1 MTPFAPSTVTRN
13 GDFSVLIDSGSIGSV
28 RSGVCVN
35 LKVFGARRRCSLLYG
50 LAAGLAGRLAGCEG
64 VGFGFCMLYAV
75 SAGLLPI
82 IAAAAGREGELAMD
96 MIPFSLSQFFRRRVA
111 LEFSSKFVTFSDI
124 RIRFSILSSRTG
136 FSLFSFWGLMMLA
149 VGPVWERVCLGS
161 D

>member
-1 MTPFAPSTVTRN
+1 
-13 GDFSVLIDSGSIGSV
+13 
-28 RSGVCVN
+28 
-35 LKVFGARRRCSLLYG
+35 
-50 LAAGLAGRLAGCEG
+50 
-64 VGFGFCMLYAV
+64 MLYAV

-136 FSLFSFWGLMMLA
+136 FSLFSFWVLMMLA